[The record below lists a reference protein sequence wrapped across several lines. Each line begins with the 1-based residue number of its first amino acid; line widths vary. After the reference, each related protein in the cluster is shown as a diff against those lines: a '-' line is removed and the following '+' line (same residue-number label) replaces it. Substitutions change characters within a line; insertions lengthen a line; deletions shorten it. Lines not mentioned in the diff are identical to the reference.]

1 MQMADIIEREVKL
14 KLESPTLTEL
24 YDKLLNDGMQL
35 IKKETEEDIY
45 FNSEFRDFRKTDEAL
60 RIRKTDSGI
69 EFTYKGPKIGKISKS
84 REEITVNVNNADNL
98 IKILEK
104 LGFKPVYT
112 VVKNRIFLKDG
123 EFIICLDSVKGSIF
137 LVVVDPGVGTSRK
150 ALLVKSKNYFFIG
163 PDNGVLYP
171 AISEDGIDEVI
182 EISNPR
188 LYLSKSIS
196 RTFHGRDIF
205 ATTAGFVSA
214 GVDIHTFGPK
224 ISKDELVKLSYNYNI
239 IKDKNLVCGKIIYI
253 DHFGNIATS
262 IRNISFVDENVKII
276 FNNNRL
282 IARKVNTF
290 GIYKT

>member
-24 YDKLLNDGMQL
+24 YDKLLNDGIQL

-84 REEITVNVNNADNL
+84 REEITVNVNNVDNL

-123 EFIICLDSVKGSIF
+123 EFIICLDSVKDLGEFIEIEIPNSTEEKLIEYVNLF
-137 LVVVDPGVGTSRK
+137 LKKYKIRATQIKKSYLE
-150 ALLVKSKNYFFIG
+150 LLVSKNEE
-163 PDNGVLYP
+163 NN
-171 AISEDGIDEVI
+171 
-182 EISNPR
+182 SN
-188 LYLSKSIS
+188 S
-196 RTFHGRDIF
+196 
-205 ATTAGFVSA
+205 
-214 GVDIHTFGPK
+214 
-224 ISKDELVKLSYNYNI
+224 N
-239 IKDKNLVCGKIIYI
+239 
-253 DHFGNIATS
+253 
-262 IRNISFVDENVKII
+262 
-276 FNNNRL
+276 
-282 IARKVNTF
+282 
-290 GIYKT
+290 